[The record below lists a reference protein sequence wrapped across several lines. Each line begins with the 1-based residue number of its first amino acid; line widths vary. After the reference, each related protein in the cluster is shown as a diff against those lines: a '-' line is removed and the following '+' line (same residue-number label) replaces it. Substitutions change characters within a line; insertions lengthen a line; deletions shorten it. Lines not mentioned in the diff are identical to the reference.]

1 MSDNSIKDS
10 DSSSISSP
18 HEISCIVDED
28 KKCFADNYNSYYSKN
43 ELTRLKENIKK

>member
-1 MSDNSIKDS
+1 MSDNLIKGS

-18 HEISCIVDED
+18 HEISCLEED
-28 KKCFADNYNSYYSKN
+28 KKFIAENYNSYYSKN